1 MSLRISKSTSKGSTS
16 YYIIKD
22 IRKTDGRWSTK
33 RVEKL
38 GTLSSLMEKYDTDQ
52 SGVEAILQKRLE
64 VLRSQQEIQTQE
76 VVVRYSQSRLIR
88 KNQET
93 LVSGGHLFLQSIF
106 HNLHLDRLCSQIRK
120 NSGFEYNLSDILS
133 TLVYM
138 RILEPSSKKGTVE
151 AGRKLLGQPEL
162 KLHSVYR
169 ALSVLSE
176 NSDLIQAFLYRK
188 SLDVIDRNEGVL
200 FYDCTNFFF
209 EIEEEDDFR
218 RYGKSKEHRPS
229 PIVQMGLFMD
239 GNGYPL
245 AFSLFPGNESE
256 QPSLKKLESKIIK
269 DFRHSK
275 MVVCTDAGLASA
287 SNRRFNSIGNR
298 AFITTQ
304 SIKKLKSDIREW
316 CLSPVGWKLLGSS
329 SDKLYDISKVDES
342 VHEGSI
348 FYKESP
354 YTDAQG
360 TRQSLIVTY
369 SIRYRR
375 YCRVIRD
382 GQISR
387 AMRLIEKG
395 QKKLKNNPNAPSRF
409 IREESF
415 NSETGEVSD
424 GTSLSLDSEK
434 IRSEAMYDG
443 FYAVCTNLEDSV
455 ERVVDISR
463 RRWEIEESFR
473 ILKSEFSARPVFL
486 SRKDRITAHFLVC
499 FIALLIYRILE
510 HRLDEKYT
518 VSEIVGTL
526 RSMEFQHVPGEG
538 YIPAYTRTDLTD
550 SLHELFGF
558 RTDHEIT
565 SEKNMKKIIK
575 QTKAKNITR
584 N

>member
-1 MSLRISKSTSKGSTS
+1 
-16 YYIIKD
+16 
-22 IRKTDGRWSTK
+22 
-33 RVEKL
+33 
-38 GTLSSLMEKYDTDQ
+38 
-52 SGVEAILQKRLE
+52 
-64 VLRSQQEIQTQE
+64 
-76 VVVRYSQSRLIR
+76 
-88 KNQET
+88 
-93 LVSGGHLFLQSIF
+93 
-106 HNLHLDRLCSQIRK
+106 
-120 NSGFEYNLSDILS
+120 
-133 TLVYM
+133 
-138 RILEPSSKKGTVE
+138 
-151 AGRKLLGQPEL
+151 
-162 KLHSVYR
+162 
-169 ALSVLSE
+169 
-176 NSDLIQAFLYRK
+176 
-188 SLDVIDRNEGVL
+188 
-200 FYDCTNFFF
+200 
-209 EIEEEDDFR
+209 
-218 RYGKSKEHRPS
+218 
-229 PIVQMGLFMD
+229 
-239 GNGYPL
+239 
-245 AFSLFPGNESE
+245 
-256 QPSLKKLESKIIK
+256 
-269 DFRHSK
+269 
-275 MVVCTDAGLASA
+275 
-287 SNRRFNSIGNR
+287 
-298 AFITTQ
+298 
-304 SIKKLKSDIREW
+304 
-316 CLSPVGWKLLGSS
+316 
-329 SDKLYDISKVDES
+329 
-342 VHEGSI
+342 
-348 FYKESP
+348 
-354 YTDAQG
+354 
-360 TRQSLIVTY
+360 
-369 SIRYRR
+369 
-375 YCRVIRD
+375 
-382 GQISR
+382 
-387 AMRLIEKG
+387 

>member
-1 MSLRISKSTSKGSTS
+1 
-16 YYIIKD
+16 
-22 IRKTDGRWSTK
+22 
-33 RVEKL
+33 
-38 GTLSSLMEKYDTDQ
+38 
-52 SGVEAILQKRLE
+52 
-64 VLRSQQEIQTQE
+64 
-76 VVVRYSQSRLIR
+76 
-88 KNQET
+88 
-93 LVSGGHLFLQSIF
+93 
-106 HNLHLDRLCSQIRK
+106 
-120 NSGFEYNLSDILS
+120 
-133 TLVYM
+133 
-138 RILEPSSKKGTVE
+138 
-151 AGRKLLGQPEL
+151 
-162 KLHSVYR
+162 
-169 ALSVLSE
+169 
-176 NSDLIQAFLYRK
+176 
-188 SLDVIDRNEGVL
+188 
-200 FYDCTNFFF
+200 
-209 EIEEEDDFR
+209 
-218 RYGKSKEHRPS
+218 
-229 PIVQMGLFMD
+229 MD